1 MIIFPPAKVNFG
13 LNVLF
18 KREDGYHELETVM
31 VKTPLTDILE
41 IVPSDE
47 FQFTQT
53 GLAIPGNNL
62 DNLCVKAFKLIQKEY
77 NIPNVQ
83 IYLRKIITMGA
94 GLGGGS
100 ADASYVLS

>member
-1 MIIFPPAKVNFG
+1 MILFPPAKINLG

-31 VKTPLTDILE
+31 VKTPLTDVLE

-53 GLAIPGNNL
+53 GLTIPGDNQ
-62 DNLCVKAFKLIQKEY
+62 DNLCVQAFQLIQKEY
-77 NIPNVQ
+77 KIPKKP
-83 IYLRKIITMGA
+83 IKYP
-94 GLGGGS
+94 
-100 ADASYVLS
+100 